1 MRSLAIA
8 LLLLASV
15 AAAQPVSEQSYLA
28 SRDAYIA
35 KFAAVAYEGVF
46 GDDVMAA
53 LDEALGDLETQ
64 LKTIIGPVTLPGFSP
79 DGAIGL
85 ETLFDSDIGF
95 GMLDGLV
102 YGADDSDA
110 SVLVTTK
117 GLADAWL
124 VGHRDWWDSPTIPDN
139 IRDALKVNAF
149 YTQAISADAAVA
161 RFAEIPVT
169 PPAGADFAYAILDM
183 RSQDYAIGVPDEM
196 IVAVVGG
203 GRVFLANA
211 PVTASVHAIPACDTI
226 WQDYS
231 ARGEAALQQSD
242 AEDDGQSDDFDQ
254 IYTEGEAAF
263 QDCFAEQAKDQDFY
277 PALVA
282 EAQALAD
289 KLH

>member
-1 MRSLAIA
+1 M
-8 LLLLASV
+8 
-15 AAAQPVSEQSYLA
+15 
-28 SRDAYIA
+28 
-35 KFAAVAYEGVF
+35 
-46 GDDVMAA
+46 
-53 LDEALGDLETQ
+53 
-64 LKTIIGPVTLPGFSP
+64 
-79 DGAIGL
+79 IGL

-110 SVLVTTK
+110 SVLVTTE

-161 RFAEIPVT
+161 RFAEMPVT

-211 PVTASVHAIPACDTI
+211 PVTAPVHAIPACDTI

-242 AEDDGQSDDFDQ
+242 GEDDGQSDDFDQ
-254 IYTEGEAAF
+254 IYAEGEAAF
-263 QDCFAEQAKDQDFY
+263 QDCFAEQAKGPGFLPRARCRGAGARRQA
-277 PALVA
+277 ALIN
-282 EAQALAD
+282 ALASGPEAPWPRRAKAGSFRPYRHRRRQASGGARSSRRGGD
-289 KLH
+289 RSGSRRRRGAG